1 MQTIE
6 KIFVEPDDEII
17 FVVEKILRAPTSR
30 VILVIPASSSVVS
43 SVISLKLL
51 SRQLLDS
58 SKLMVMVTDNPT
70 GKKLAS
76 KANLVVKDK
85 ISMVDKFAWEEALS
99 IKKELQEH
107 KTGIKNELLASRI
120 PEKVSKEDIEKDL
133 ETTQQEEVVL
143 DENQNSEENQ
153 IELEDREEI
162 DPTPL
167 PDIFGEKPR
176 LKPKMVEIEGI
187 VIVSG
192 GDINELI
199 AEDIPRGM
207 EKKEPLENAEKSYIK
222 SEKRTVVD
230 TSDQE
235 GEEGSSNVIDRRL
248 QNTGPK
254 KGKKKFKKILAILG
268 IIFLITL
275 FISGGVFA
283 YSYWSLS
290 KVDITVTFNQSE
302 GSINETITVSTSAK
316 DIDGNNLIIPGYEV
330 SIEESSSGDGT
341 PTGKKQ
347 TGEFARGVIDIRNKS
362 TESAVNL
369 SAGQVLVDISTNLQY
384 ELTENVAIPVDQYQ
398 RDVPIKAKEFGEK
411 YNIKDPRS
419 RTFKFGGFTTEQL
432 IGYGH
437 RDIAGGTTE
446 DIVIVTADDV
456 QKARTTL
463 ETAIKGTLNTN
474 LQKELGKGEK
484 LLEGSERYEEVSFTQ
499 SVPTGE
505 EAESFSIDLRMKVTA
520 TKLRESDIK
529 SLAEFIIKKSKGAT
543 TEAEVEIGDFSIKNI
558 KVNGSKVSF
567 DLYAQG
573 EVNESLKFEELKS
586 NIAGKSLSEAKEYLE
601 NLEQIDKVTIVYQ
614 PSFIPESWRKIPNDL
629 NRIRFK

>member
-76 KANLVVKDK
+76 KANLVVKEK

-120 PEKVSKEDIEKDL
+120 PEKVSQEDIDKELDP
-133 ETTQQEEVVL
+133 TQPEEVVL
-143 DENQNSEENQ
+143 DKNQNSEENQ
-153 IELEDREEI
+153 IELEDQEEI

-187 VIVSG
+187 AIASG

-199 AEDIPRGM
+199 EEDNSRDT
-207 EKKEPLENAEKSYIK
+207 EKKEPLENPEKSYIK
-222 SEKRTVVD
+222 PEKRTFVD
-230 TSDQE
+230 TSNQE
-235 GEEGSSNVIDRRL
+235 KEEDSSNVIDRRL

-268 IIFLITL
+268 IIFLIAL
-275 FISGGVFA
+275 SIFGGVFA
-283 YSYWSLS
+283 YSYWNLS
-290 KVDITVTFNQSE
+290 KVDIAVTFNQSE

-330 SIEESSSGDGT
+330 SVEESSSGDGT

-398 RDVPIKAKEFGEK
+398 RDVPIKAKEFGEQ
-411 YNIKDPRS
+411 YNIKDGRS

-437 RDIAGGTTE
+437 RDITGGTTE
-446 DIVIVTADDV
+446 DIVVVTAEDV

-463 ETAIKGTLNTN
+463 ETAIKGTLSTN
-474 LQKELGKGEK
+474 LQKEIGKGEK

-520 TKLRESDIK
+520 TKLQESDIR
-529 SLAEFIIKKSKGAT
+529 SLAEFIIKKSEGAT
-543 TEAEVEIGDFSIKNI
+543 AEAEVKVDDFSIKNI
-558 KVNGSKVSF
+558 KVDGSKVSF
-567 DLYAQG
+567 NLSAQG